1 MTAYAY
7 YPGCSLSGLGK
18 PYDESL
24 RAVFGHLG
32 LGLEEIPDWNC
43 CGATSYM
50 SVSEDKAVALAA
62 RNLAIAE
69 RSRAEVVAPCAACYL
84 VLTKAQH
91 MMAEY
96 PALAAKVHKGL
107 QAVGLAYEGRAVVRH
122 PLDILVNDVGLDA
135 IRAKVTRP
143 LTGYRVAP
151 YYGCQVVRPYGA
163 FDDPLRPQTLDR
175 LMEAAGAHVVDYPL
189 KAHCCGGSLMGTMEE
204 IGVRLNFLLLKEAK
218 TRTANVLATVCPL
231 CQYNLEAYQGKMRRT
246 FNEDVTLPIV
256 YFTQLLGLA
265 FGLAPVS
272 LGLQRNFV
280 TAEPLPAMA

>member
-24 RAVFGHLG
+24 RAVFGCLG
-32 LGLEEIPDWNC
+32 IGLEEIPDWNC

-50 SVSEDKAVALAA
+50 SISEDKAVALAA

-69 RSRAEVVAPCAACYL
+69 QRGAEVVAPCAACFL

-107 QAVGLAYEGRAVVRH
+107 AAAGLTYEGRAVVRH
-122 PLDILVNDVGLDA
+122 PLDILVHVVGLEA
-135 IRAKVTRP
+135 IKAKVVRP
-143 LTGYRVAP
+143 LAGYRVAP
-151 YYGCQVVRPYGA
+151 YYGCQVVRPYGT

-175 LMEAAGAHVVDYPL
+175 LMEAVGAHVVEYPL

-231 CQYNLEAYQGKMRRT
+231 CQYNLEAYQDRMRRD
-246 FNEDVTLPIV
+246 FHEDVSLPVV
-256 YFTQLLGLA
+256 YFTQLLGVA
-265 FGLAPVS
+265 FGLAPAA
-272 LGLQRNFV
+272 LGLHRNFV

>member
-7 YPGCSLSGLGK
+7 YPGCSLSGMGK

-32 LGLEEIPDWNC
+32 VGLEEIPDWNC

-50 SVSEDKAVALAA
+50 SISEDKAVALAA
-62 RNLAIAE
+62 RNLALAE
-69 RSRAEVVAPCAACYL
+69 QMKTDVVAPCAACYL

-91 MMAEY
+91 MIGEY
-96 PALAAKVHKGL
+96 PALALKVQKGL
-107 QAVGLAYEGRAVVRH
+107 QAAGLHYDGRAVVRH

-135 IRAKVTRP
+135 IRAKVVRP
-143 LTGYRVAP
+143 LEGYRVAP
-151 YYGCQVVRPYGA
+151 YYGCQVVRPYGT

-175 LMEAAGAHVVDYPL
+175 LMAALGAHVVDYPL
-189 KAHCCGGSLMGTMEE
+189 KAHCCGGSIMGTIEE
-204 IGVRLNFLLLKEAK
+204 IGIRLNFLLLKEA
-218 TRTANVLATVCPL
+218 RARSANVLATVCPL
-231 CQYNLEAYQGKMRRT
+231 CQYNLEGYQGPMRRMYG
-246 FNEDVTLPIV
+246 EDVTLPIA
-256 YFTQLLGLA
+256 YFTQLVGLA
-265 FGLAPVS
+265 FGLPPKS

>member
-7 YPGCSLSGLGK
+7 YPGCSLSGLGR

-62 RNLAIAE
+62 RNLALAGPM
-69 RSRAEVVAPCAACYL
+69 RAEVVAPCAACYL

-91 MMAEY
+91 MMHEY
-96 PALAAKVHKGL
+96 PALAARVHKGL
-107 QAVGLAYEGRAVVRH
+107 RAAGLTYPEHVTVRH
-122 PLDILVNDVGLDA
+122 PLDILVNAVGLEA
-135 IRAKVTRP
+135 ITAKVARP
-143 LTGYRVAP
+143 LAGYRVAP
-151 YYGCQVVRPYGA
+151 YYGCQVVRPYGT

-175 LMEAAGAHVVDYPL
+175 LMTAIGAHVVDYPL
-189 KAHCCGGSLMGTMEE
+189 KAHCCGGSLTGTMEE

-218 TRTANVLATVCPL
+218 ARSANVLATVCPL
-231 CQYNLEAYQGKMRRT
+231 CQYNLETYQAKMRRA

-265 FGLAPVS
+265 FGLSPVS

>member
-32 LGLEEIPDWNC
+32 LGLDEIPDWNC

-50 SVSEDKAVALAA
+50 SISEDKAVALAA

-69 RSRAEVVAPCAACYL
+69 KGGAEIVAPCAACYL

-91 MMAEY
+91 MIAEY
-96 PALAAKVHKGL
+96 PELAAKVHKGL
-107 QAVGLAYEGRAVVRH
+107 AAAGLAYEGRAVVRH
-122 PLDILVNDVGLDA
+122 PLDILVNHVGLEA
-135 IRAKVTRP
+135 IRAKVTHP
-143 LTGYRVAP
+143 LAGYRVAP

-175 LMEAAGAHVVDYPL
+175 LMAAVGAHVVDYPL
-189 KAHCCGGSLMGTMEE
+189 KAHCCGGSLMGTMED

-218 TRTANVLATVCPL
+218 ARTANVLATACPL
-231 CQYNLEAYQGKMRRT
+231 CQYNLEAYQGKMRRV
-246 FNEDVTLPIV
+246 FNEDVSLPVV

-265 FGLAPVS
+265 FGLAPAA

-280 TAEPLPAMA
+280 TAEPLPVMA

>member
-50 SVSEDKAVALAA
+50 SISEDKAVALAA

-69 RSRAEVVAPCAACYL
+69 QRGAEVVAPCAACFL

-107 QAVGLAYEGRAVVRH
+107 AAAGLTYQGRAVVRH
-122 PLDILVNDVGLDA
+122 PLDILVHVVGLEA
-135 IRAKVTRP
+135 ITAKVVRP
-143 LTGYRVAP
+143 LAGYRVAP
-151 YYGCQVVRPYGA
+151 YYGCQVVRPYGT

-175 LMEAAGAHVVDYPL
+175 LMEAVGAHVVEYPL
-189 KAHCCGGSLMGTMEE
+189 KAHCCGGSLMGTMED

-218 TRTANVLATVCPL
+218 SRTANVLATVCPL
-231 CQYNLEAYQGKMRRT
+231 CQYNLEAYQDRMRREYH
-246 FNEDVTLPIV
+246 EDVSLPV
-256 YFTQLLGLA
+256 AYFTQLLGVA
-265 FGLAPVS
+265 FGLAPAA
-272 LGLQRNFV
+272 LGLHRNFV

>member
-1 MTAYAY
+1 MPAYAY

-24 RAVFGHLG
+24 RAVFQHLG

-50 SVSEDKAVALAA
+50 SVSEEKAVALAA
-62 RNLAIAE
+62 RNLALAE
-69 RSRAEVVAPCAACYL
+69 PMHADVVVPCAACYL

-91 MMAEY
+91 MMGEY
-96 PALAAKVHKGL
+96 PALGAKVQKGL
-107 QAVGLAYEGRAVVRH
+107 HAAGLAYEGKTTVRH
-122 PLDILVNDVGLDA
+122 PLDILTNDVGLDA
-135 IRAKVTRP
+135 IRAKVTQP

-151 YYGCQVVRPYGA
+151 YYGCQIVRPYGT

-175 LMEAAGAHVVDYPL
+175 LMAALGATVVDYPL
-189 KAHCCGGSLMGTMEE
+189 KAHCCGGSLMGTMED

-218 TRTANVLATVCPL
+218 ARTANVMATVCPL
-231 CQYNLEAYQGKMRRT
+231 CQYNLEAYQGKMHRS
-246 FNEDVTLPIV
+246 FGEDARLPIA
-256 YFTQLLGLA
+256 YFTQLMGVA
-265 FGLAPVS
+265 FGLQPKA

-280 TAEPLPAMA
+280 VGEPLPAMV

>member
-1 MTAYAY
+1 MPAYAY

-24 RAVFGHLG
+24 RAVFSHLG

-50 SVSEDKAVALAA
+50 SVSEEKAVALAA
-62 RNLAIAE
+62 RNLALAE
-69 RSRAEVVAPCAACYL
+69 PMHAEVVAPCAACYL

-91 MMAEY
+91 MMGEY

-107 QAVGLAYEGRAVVRH
+107 EAAGLSYGGGTVVRH

-135 IRAKVTRP
+135 IREKVTQP
-143 LTGYRVAP
+143 LTAYRVAP
-151 YYGCQVVRPYGA
+151 YYGCQIVRPYGS
-163 FDDPLRPQTLDR
+163 FDDPLRPHTLDR
-175 LMEAAGAHVVDYPL
+175 LMAALGATVVDYPL
-189 KAHCCGGSLMGTMEE
+189 KAHCCGGSIMGTMEE

-218 TRTANVLATVCPL
+218 ARTANVLATVCPL
-231 CQYNLEAYQGKMRRT
+231 CQYNLEAYQDKMRRT
-246 FNEDVTLPIV
+246 FHEDVGLPVV

-265 FGLAPVS
+265 FGLKPKA

-280 TAEPLPAMA
+280 VSEPLPAMV